1 MAPGS
6 LSIPLCPR
14 EGLAAASGV
23 VATKRPLL
31 STGVARPALGWWE
44 ELAATAS
51 RYSRERPRV
60 PKRKGAP
67 FRAENRDGPEGLSR
81 NFGALRCSTSPAV
94 CATRAL
100 PRCLSIDQAR
110 ILRSWS

>member
-1 MAPGS
+1 MLRLRRRTPGDGPGLFVHS
-6 LSIPLCPR
+6 PLP
-14 EGLAAASGV
+14 EGGARGCERGGGNKAS
-23 VATKRPLL
+23 LL

-51 RYSRERPRV
+51 RYSGERPRV

-100 PRCLSIDQAR
+100 P
-110 ILRSWS
+110 